1 MENSLQSDLLK
12 CYYLSMYLCFLLNKH
27 LGVVFINLGFYLAR
41 KLSTQPGN
49 PRSDQSLTRFILKIK
64 VEECKTASNLYSNRS
79 WTLELLL
86 HYLFI

>member
-27 LGVVFINLGFYLAR
+27 LGVVFSNLGFYLAR

-64 VEECKTASNLYSNRS
+64 VEKCKTASNLYSNRS